1 MWLSFLISHLVHA
14 EYDKLRI
21 GPLDVS
27 SFACM
32 DLLDDTDTDKGHI
45 MITKS
50 RFGMRQMSQK
60 LDFGN
65 ADYKIANAS
74 VLWNTVHPKVQLWQ

>member
-1 MWLSFLISHLVHA
+1 MSHLVV
-14 EYDKLRI
+14 YDKLRI

-32 DLLDDTDTDKGHI
+32 DLLDDTDKGHI

-50 RFGMRQMSQK
+50 RFGMRQMRQK
-60 LDFGN
+60 LNFSN
-65 ADYKIANAS
+65 AKDKIANAS
-74 VLWNTVHPKVQLWQ
+74 VLQNTLHAKVQL